1 MSCLWTYESNNK
13 YHSFEFLWGNAIQ
26 FILYNSVSSTGFVFS
41 NKWCIYFNKK
51 TYFQEK
57 RNIFC
62 WDNFWRKIKLNY
74 IEIIRNTIIFIAV
87 CINIYILINL
97 FLEKNAREKDENYEI
112 KNNKF
117 MISIVVIFIL
127 YIIYGILRN
136 FK

>member
-1 MSCLWTYESNNK
+1 M
-13 YHSFEFLWGNAIQ
+13 
-26 FILYNSVSSTGFVFS
+26 
-41 NKWCIYFNKK
+41 
-51 TYFQEK
+51 
-57 RNIFC
+57 
-62 WDNFWRKIKLNY
+62 NY
-74 IEIIRNTIIFIAV
+74 IEIIRNTITFIAV

-97 FLEKNAREKDENYEI
+97 FLEKNAKKKDENYEI

>member
-1 MSCLWTYESNNK
+1 M
-13 YHSFEFLWGNAIQ
+13 
-26 FILYNSVSSTGFVFS
+26 
-41 NKWCIYFNKK
+41 
-51 TYFQEK
+51 
-57 RNIFC
+57 
-62 WDNFWRKIKLNY
+62 NY
-74 IEIIRNTIIFIAV
+74 IEIIRNTITFIAV

>member
-1 MSCLWTYESNNK
+1 MS
-13 YHSFEFLWGNAIQ
+13 
-26 FILYNSVSSTGFVFS
+26 
-41 NKWCIYFNKK
+41 
-51 TYFQEK
+51 
-57 RNIFC
+57 
-62 WDNFWRKIKLNY
+62 Y

>member
-1 MSCLWTYESNNK
+1 M
-13 YHSFEFLWGNAIQ
+13 
-26 FILYNSVSSTGFVFS
+26 
-41 NKWCIYFNKK
+41 
-51 TYFQEK
+51 
-57 RNIFC
+57 
-62 WDNFWRKIKLNY
+62 NY
-74 IEIIRNTIIFIAV
+74 IEIIRNTITFIAV

-97 FLEKNAREKDENYEI
+97 FLEKNAKEKDENYEI